1 MICSVSTY
9 LYSAFGCTLLS
20 CHVRFQ
26 GKSTLYSFLNVK
38 ELLAGNRYNIWSLS
52 DHNGIRTH
60 NYLNHKRTLNHLAEL
75 ASHFNFRHCTY
86 LEQGLPWHSD
96 SCKVEIHSEKQT
108 WNDNNIRSF
117 YTVCFTCKIS
127 SSLTLEI
134 SKVIYIFSFLFIT
147 NSHPLIF
154 LYIAKSWKKTISI
167 ITNQTVIY
175 EKRFYA
181 VSNSL

>member
-1 MICSVSTY
+1 MICIVSTY

-26 GKSTLYSFLNVK
+26 DKSTLYSFLNVK

-52 DHNGIRTH
+52 DHNGIPTH
-60 NYLNHKRTLNHLAEL
+60 IYLVHKRTLNHLAEL
-75 ASHFNFRHCTY
+75 ASHLNFRHWTC
-86 LEQGLPWHSD
+86 LEQGLAWHSD

-117 YTVCFTCKIS
+117 YIVCSTCKTS
-127 SSLTLEI
+127 SSLMLEI

-147 NSHPLIF
+147 NSHPVIF
-154 LYIAKSWKKTISI
+154 LYIAKSWKKKISI
-167 ITNQTVIY
+167 ITNQIVIY
-175 EKRFYA
+175 EERFYA